1 VRHRSPEP
9 DVAIDSGLELLQREL
24 TAIRLDMLAAERHL
38 SGRWSDVPQHRQES
52 ARNLLHYLALRS
64 RDLRMLQQA
73 LALHGLSSLGR
84 AESHAIG
91 TVTAVLAIVRRL
103 RGEYAHRDD
112 RAVSA
117 LPSAAQRDLL
127 ELNATDLLGRPPAGR
142 DVRIMVTMPGEAADD
157 PQLIRELL
165 LSGMDCMR
173 INAAHDDMTAWDRML
188 RHLDDAR
195 AATGRA
201 CRVVIDVAGPKIRT
215 GPVQPTTPVVRW
227 KPARDRFGRV
237 SAPARIW
244 LTSYDQTHLP
254 PEPAQ
259 AVLPVSHEW
268 LARLRADDVIK
279 LFDARGSM
287 RALTVVETSDE
298 GVWCESEQTAYI
310 VPGTTLHVTRGR
322 SRGATTVGELPPAP
336 QSLHLS
342 RGDRLILRRGLEPG
356 TPAIRARDGS
366 VLEPASIGVTLPEM
380 FDDVKPGEP
389 IWFDDGSIG
398 GVIRSVDEAAIDVE
412 ITRTKPG
419 GAKLG
424 ADKGINLP
432 ETRLRLPALTA
443 KDREDL
449 EFIDGRADLIGYSFV
464 RTESDVREL
473 QMHLETIG
481 SHHLGIVLKVETRQA
496 FENLPALLLAA
507 MRSDSA
513 GVMIARGDLAVEC
526 GYERLAEVQEE
537 ILWMAEASHTPVI
550 WATQVLENLAKTG
563 VPSRA
568 EITDAAMSER
578 AECVMLNKGPYVVDA
593 VKTLDDILKRMQMHQ
608 RKKSSMLRELRLAG
622 RFLAS

>member
-1 VRHRSPEP
+1 VSHRLADPAAAA
-9 DVAIDSGLELLQREL
+9 DRGLEPLEREL
-24 TAIRLDMLAAERHL
+24 TAIRFEMRAAERHL
-38 SGRWSDVPQHRQES
+38 SGRWSDLPQRRRDS

-64 RDLRMLQQA
+64 RDLRALQQT
-73 LALHGLSSLGR
+73 LASHGLSSLGR

-91 TVTAVLAIVRRL
+91 TVSAVLAIVRRL
-103 RGEYAHRDD
+103 RGEYAGGD
-112 RAVSA
+112 AGVVSA
-117 LPSAAQRDLL
+117 MPAAVQRDLL
-127 ELNATDLLGRPPAGR
+127 EINAAELLGRPPSGR
-142 DVRIMVTMPGEAADD
+142 DVRIMVTMPGAAADD

-165 LSGMDCMR
+165 VSGMDCMR
-173 INAAHDDMTAWDRML
+173 INAAHDDMAAWDRML

-195 AATGRA
+195 VATGLA

-215 GPVQPTTPVVRW
+215 GPIRPAVPVVRW

-244 LTSYDQTHLP
+244 LTGYDRTHVP
-254 PEPAQ
+254 PEPSQ
-259 AVLPVSHEW
+259 AVLPVSPEW
-268 LARLRADDVIK
+268 LARLRNGDVIK

-287 RALTVVETSDE
+287 RALTVVSTPDE

-310 VPGTTLHVTRGR
+310 VPGTTLHVTHSR
-322 SRGATTVGELPPAP
+322 SQGATTVGELPPAP
-336 QSLHLS
+336 QSLQLA
-342 RGDRLILRRGLEPG
+342 RGDMLILRRGLEHG
-356 TPAIRARDGS
+356 TPAIPGRDGS
-366 VLEPASIGVTLPEM
+366 ILEPASIGVTLPGIFE
-380 FDDVKPGEP
+380 DVKPGEP

-398 GVIRSVDEAAIDVE
+398 GVIRSVHDAAIEVK
-412 ITRTKPG
+412 ITRTKRG
-419 GAKLG
+419 GAKLA

-443 KDREDL
+443 KDRDDL
-449 EFIDGRADLIGYSFV
+449 AFIDGRADLVGYSFV
-464 RTESDVREL
+464 RTESDIREL
-473 QMHLETIG
+473 QMHLDTIG
-481 SHHLGIVLKVETRQA
+481 GSHLGIILKVETRQA

-507 MRSDSA
+507 MRSPSA

-550 WATQVLENLAKTG
+550 WATQVLENLAKTWM
-563 VPSRA
+563 PSRA

-608 RKKSSMLRELRLAG
+608 RKKSAMLRELRLAG

>member
-1 VRHRSPEP
+1 
-9 DVAIDSGLELLQREL
+9 
-24 TAIRLDMLAAERHL
+24 
-38 SGRWSDVPQHRQES
+38 
-52 ARNLLHYLALRS
+52 
-64 RDLRMLQQA
+64 
-73 LALHGLSSLGR
+73 
-84 AESHAIG
+84 
-91 TVTAVLAIVRRL
+91 
-103 RGEYAHRDD
+103 
-112 RAVSA
+112 
-117 LPSAAQRDLL
+117 
-127 ELNATDLLGRPPAGR
+127 
-142 DVRIMVTMPGEAADD
+142 
-157 PQLIRELL
+157 
-165 LSGMDCMR
+165 
-173 INAAHDDMTAWDRML
+173 
-188 RHLDDAR
+188 
-195 AATGRA
+195 
-201 CRVVIDVAGPKIRT
+201 
-215 GPVQPTTPVVRW
+215 
-227 KPARDRFGRV
+227 
-237 SAPARIW
+237 
-244 LTSYDQTHLP
+244 
-254 PEPAQ
+254 
-259 AVLPVSHEW
+259 
-268 LARLRADDVIK
+268 
-279 LFDARGSM
+279 M

-322 SRGATTVGELPPAP
+322 SRGATTVGELPAAP
-336 QSLHLS
+336 QSLQLV
-342 RGDRLILRRGLEPG
+342 RGDTLILRRGLEPG

-366 VLEPASIGVTLPEM
+366 VLESASIGVTLPEM